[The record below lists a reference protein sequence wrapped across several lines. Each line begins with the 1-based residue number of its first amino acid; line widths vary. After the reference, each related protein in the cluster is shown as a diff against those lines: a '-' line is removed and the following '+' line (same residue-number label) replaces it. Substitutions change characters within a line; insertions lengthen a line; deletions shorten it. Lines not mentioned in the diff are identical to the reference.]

1 MLRIT
6 RKAQDS
12 SRLTLIPEG
21 RIASD
26 WVSVLEHEC
35 LKAMQEA
42 EVVGL
47 DLRLCASRFR
57 LRATSPPKRASKHHG
72 PLSGVYSSPV
82 FAFKQ

>member
-42 EVVGL
+42 LVVGL
-47 DLRLCASRFR
+47 DLSEVSYLDRRGVELLRRLQKDGVQIIHASSVIKD
-57 LRATSPPKRASKHHG
+57 L
-72 PLSGVYSSPV
+72 LEE
-82 FAFKQ
+82 

>member
-47 DLRLCASRFR
+47 DFSAVTYLDRRGVELLRRLQKDGIQVIHASSVIKD
-57 LRATSPPKRASKHHG
+57 L
-72 PLSGVYSSPV
+72 LEE
-82 FAFKQ
+82 